1 MRKADLVATIS
12 EKTGVPKV
20 DVLVTLENF
29 FTEVKTSL
37 SGGENV
43 YVRGFGS
50 FVIKK
55 RAKKIG
61 RHIKKNEAIEIPEH
75 YIPSFKPAKIFVEQ
89 VKENVKS
96 LPEDQYDG
104 KALQPTGDRSIDV
117 CALVLCT
124 RYEAQ

>member
-1 MRKADLVATIS
+1 MRKADLVTAIS

-20 DVLVTLENF
+20 DVLVALETF
-29 FTEVKTSL
+29 FKEVKSSL
-37 SGGENV
+37 AAGENV

-61 RHIKKNEAIEIPEH
+61 RHIKRNIAIEIPEH

-89 VKENVKS
+89 VKQNVHSMPNEEKV
-96 LPEDQYDG
+96 DF
-104 KALQPTGDRSIDV
+104 
-117 CALVLCT
+117 
-124 RYEAQ
+124 